1 MNWERRGKGRTLT
14 MIKYYISKLRGR
26 VRGLIRNTDNVK
38 GVSTKMLTLLT
49 LGRGEEGE
57 LG

>member
-14 MIKYYISKLRGR
+14 MIKYYISTLRGR

-38 GVSTKMLTLLT
+38 GVSTKILTLLT

>member
-14 MIKYYISKLRGR
+14 MIKYYISTLRGR

-38 GVSTKMLTLLT
+38 GVSTKILTLLT
-49 LGRGEEGE
+49 LGRGEVGE